1 MLGRNRGRERRRAR
15 DLTRP
20 SAETLRADASSHLTT
35 LADALARGHSR
46 DAEAPDQIE
55 SVLLA
60 RTVAETLMRSN
71 DVADLIGAVVVAR
84 TGLRDLEQLRTK
96 RTLTAYRPC
105 FFNPV
110 HQPAYDR
117 ATWRVDHATVSL
129 PACSKCLTA
138 IRAGHEPEVL
148 RLGRRG
154 HPYYERDDIWART
167 GFGALVDD
175 LAAQVMADRMESR

>member
-1 MLGRNRGRERRRAR
+1 M
-15 DLTRP
+15 
-20 SAETLRADASSHLTT
+20 ETLRSDASTHLTT
-35 LADALARGHSR
+35 LTEVLARGHSR
-46 DAEAPDQIE
+46 DTESPDRIE

-60 RTVAETLMRSN
+60 RTVAETLMRSD

-96 RTLTAYRPC
+96 RTLKAYRPC

-117 ATWRVDHATVSL
+117 ATWRVGHATVSL
-129 PACSKCLTA
+129 PACSTCLTA
-138 IRAGHEPEVL
+138 IRAGREPEVL
-148 RLGRRG
+148 RLGRRRQA
-154 HPYYERDDIWART
+154 YYERDDIWART

-175 LAAQVMADRMESR
+175 LAAQVMADRMGSR

>member
-1 MLGRNRGRERRRAR
+1 MLGRYWGRGRRRAP

-20 SAETLRADASSHLTT
+20 TAATLRADASSHLTT

-55 SVLLA
+55 SALLA
-60 RTVAETLMRSN
+60 RTVAETLLRSN

-84 TGLRDLEQLRTK
+84 TGLRALEQLRTK
-96 RTLTAYRPC
+96 RTLQAYRPC

-110 HQPAYDR
+110 HQPAYDK
-117 ATWRVDHATVSL
+117 ATWTLGHATVAL
-129 PACSKCLTA
+129 PACSKCLTTM
-138 IRAGHEPEVL
+138 RAGHEPEVL

-154 HPYYERDDIWART
+154 RPYYERTDVWART

-175 LAAQVMADRMESR
+175 LAAQVMADRMGSR